1 MRLDDLQ
8 DDFVVRLKHSDAAGV
23 IFFPNA
29 FQVEQEFFERWLESG
44 GMSLRGMLDGT
55 HPPTPVVH
63 CEADFRRP
71 VRVGDRLR
79 VRLAAVGIGRT
90 SYTLSW
96 EMSVDGVPAIEVRVR
111 RAALDRT
118 AGAAVELDR
127 DLRAWLESTQRR
139 TAALS

>member
-1 MRLDDLQ
+1 VRLDDLQ
-8 DDFVVRLKHSDAAGV
+8 DDFTVRLKHSDAAGV

-29 FQVEQEFFERWLESG
+29 FQIEQEFFERWLESG
-44 GMSLRGMLDGT
+44 GLSLRGMLDGT
-55 HPPTPVVH
+55 HAPTPVVH

-90 SYTLSW
+90 SYTLAW
-96 EMSVDGVPAIEVRVR
+96 ELAIDGEPAISVRVR
-111 RAALDRT
+111 RAAIDLA
-118 AGAAVELDR
+118 AGSSVELAG

-139 TAALS
+139 TSTLS